1 MVQIGNGGEV
11 LYGLHFWVQLT
22 NLKECIFPGPAAPIR
37 PFNGHRVSAWRLHDV
52 AFALPW
58 AMDTPF
64 SQTARTSDEDA
75 GGQDILQ
82 VKDNGAEARKT
93 VGAPQLMNCG
103 RDMGDHQRESMRKM
117 VTR

>member
-64 SQTARTSDEDA
+64 SQTARTSDEDTGRHEICHA
-75 GGQDILQ
+75 IERGAKAIQIGG
-82 VKDNGAEARKT
+82 AS
-93 VGAPQLMNCG
+93 QLV
-103 RDMGDHQRESMRKM
+103 D
-117 VTR
+117 